1 MSNFVPR
8 TTAPDPY
15 DLRWISN
22 EQQYGG
28 YNRCIV
34 INTATGSVLPNCT
47 GYVHGRWMEISG
59 NTYCPLSVSNAAN
72 YYGYTADGMERGTE
86 PRLGAVI
93 CFSTGQGGQP
103 GHVAIVEEIVD
114 ADTIITSDSNYGA
127 EYFVMRTRTR
137 AMGWNWWAG
146 SNLVFQGFIY
156 NPDAGGP
163 DKRKLLLMMAAK
175 KRRKEEEENGKTVRI
190 QQYTGAL

>member
-1 MSNFVPR
+1 MSRYVPR

-15 DLRWISN
+15 DLRWISD

-72 YYGYTADGMERGTE
+72 YYSYTADGMERGSE

-137 AMGWNWWAG
+137 AMGWNWWSG
-146 SNLVFQGFIY
+146 SDLVFQGFIY
-156 NPDAGGP
+156 NPNIKN
-163 DKRKLLLMMAAK
+163 KRALLLMAAAK
-175 KRRKEEEENGKTVRI
+175 KRKEDDENGKSLRL
-190 QQYTGAL
+190 QQYSGTL

>member
-8 TTAPDPY
+8 TTPPDPY
-15 DLRWISN
+15 DLRWISDDD
-22 EQQYGG
+22 QYGG

-34 INTATGSVLPNCT
+34 INSATGSVLPNCT
-47 GYVHGRWMEISG
+47 GYVHGRWMEES
-59 NTYCPLSVSNAAN
+59 NMTECPLSVSNAAN
-72 YYGYTADGMERGTE
+72 YYGYTADGMPRGSE
-86 PRLGAVI
+86 PALGAVI

-137 AMGWNWWAG
+137 AMGWNWWSG
-146 SNLVFQGFIY
+146 SDLVFQGFIY
-156 NPDAGGP
+156 NPYIKN
-163 DKRKLLLMMAAK
+163 KRALLLMAAAK
-175 KRRKEEEENGKTVRI
+175 KRRKEEEENGKPIRL
-190 QQYTGAL
+190 QQYSSSL

>member
-1 MSNFVPR
+1 MSEFRPR
-8 TTAPDPY
+8 TTPPDPS

-22 EQQYGG
+22 NAQYGG

-59 NTYCPLSVSNAAN
+59 TNECPLSVSNAAN
-72 YYGYTADGMERGTE
+72 YYGYTADGMPRGSE
-86 PRLGAVI
+86 PQLGAVI

-103 GHVAIVEEIVD
+103 GHVAIVEEIID
-114 ADTIITSDSNYGA
+114 ADTIVTSDSNYGA

-137 AMGWNWWAG
+137 AMGWNWYAG
-146 SNLVFQGFIY
+146 SNLKFQGFIY
-156 NPDAGGP
+156 NPNL
-163 DKRKLLLMMAAK
+163 KNYNILLLAAAAR
-175 KRRKEEEENGKTVRI
+175 KRRKEEEENGKSVRI
-190 QQYTGAL
+190 QQYSSSL

>member
-1 MSNFVPR
+1 MSEFRPR

-15 DLRWISN
+15 DLLWISN

-72 YYGYTADGMERGTE
+72 YYSYTADGMERGSE

-137 AMGWNWWAG
+137 AMGWNWWSG
-146 SNLVFQGFIY
+146 SDLVFQGFIY
-156 NPDAGGP
+156 NPDAGQ

-175 KRRKEEEENGKTVRI
+175 KKRKEDEENGKSLRL
-190 QQYTGAL
+190 QQYTGSL

>member
-15 DLRWISN
+15 DTRWINTS
-22 EQQYGG
+22 YGG

-47 GYVHGRWMEISG
+47 GYVHGRWMEES
-59 NTYCPLSVSNAAN
+59 NSTECPLSVSNAAN
-72 YYGYTADGMERGTE
+72 YYDYTADGMPRGSE
-86 PRLGAVI
+86 PQLGAVI
-93 CFSTGQGGQP
+93 CFSTAGGQP
-103 GHVAIVEEIVD
+103 GHVAIVEEIID

-137 AMGWNWWAG
+137 AMGWNWYSG
-146 SNLVFQGFIY
+146 SDLVFQGFIY
-156 NPDAGGP
+156 NPYIKN
-163 DKRKLLLMMAAK
+163 KRALLLMAAAK
-175 KRRKEEEENGKTVRI
+175 KRKEEEENGKSVRL